1 MTILHSYP
9 YNMLLRIFHF
19 ILKTLSKIIN
29 KKILYTSF
37 ESLIPHNQMAIFN
50 PVGFWYVGNLYD
62 SSDIAYWIANNS
74 SIIDEGNFV
83 NYILGQ
89 VLISKLEK
97 QIIFYDI
104 WANTGYFGIL
114 AKTLAKVHVET
125 HFFEPLKVHT
135 DCINQSIYLNRLEEG
150 SYIHEIGL
158 GKENAQ
164 MTFYI
169 AWSWS
174 TLLSEFSGSEITWT
188 CTIDVRN
195 LSQYQKEESF
205 WIPDFVKIDVEGN
218 EYDVILWGLSLFEE
232 VKPVLYVEIA
242 KDLKNIWRDFI
253 NKNFDDIFISL
264 QNIGYTSFCV
274 SDDYKS
280 VSKFL
285 PWQEN
290 SGVHMYLFL
299 HPIKHTHIISQ
310 YEN

>member
-1 MTILHSYP
+1 
-9 YNMLLRIFHF
+9 
-19 ILKTLSKIIN
+19 
-29 KKILYTSF
+29 
-37 ESLIPHNQMAIFN
+37 MAIFN
-50 PVGFWYVGNLYD
+50 PLGFWYVGNLYD

-89 VLISKLEK
+89 VLISKSEK

-164 MTFYI
+164 MTFYV

-195 LSQYQKEESF
+195 LSQYQKEKSF

-232 VKPVLYVEIA
+232 AKPVLYVEIA